1 MLGIDI
7 VSIDR
12 IKRIVDRSGVDF
24 LHRFLNA
31 DEIKQ
36 CVFESGA
43 FNIQRIAGFYA
54 AKEALSKA
62 LGCGIGKNL
71 AFSDIQIYKSKSGQP
86 KVKLK
91 KCVKKKFSVKKIHLS
106 ISHERHSYLQSVR
119 FSSKCLNAPKDS
131 SDKSQKGLESGYA
144 IACVM
149 LKYR

>member
-12 IKRIVDRSGVDF
+12 IARIVDRSGEDF

-36 CVFESGA
+36 CIFESRA

-71 AFSDIQIYKSKSGQP
+71 AFSDMQIYKSKSGQP
-86 KVKLK
+86 KIQLK
-91 KCVKKKFSVKKIHLS
+91 KCVKKKFNIKKIYLS
-106 ISHERHSYLQSVR
+106 ISHERG
-119 FSSKCLNAPKDS
+119 
-131 SDKSQKGLESGYA
+131 DKSQNNKSQNGCA
-144 IACVM
+144 IAIAMVV
-149 LKYR
+149 KK